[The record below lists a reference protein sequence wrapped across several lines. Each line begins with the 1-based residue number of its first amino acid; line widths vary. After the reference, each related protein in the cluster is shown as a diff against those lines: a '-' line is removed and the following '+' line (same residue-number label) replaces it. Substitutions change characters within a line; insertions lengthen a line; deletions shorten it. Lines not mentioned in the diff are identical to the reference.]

1 MNCLILVNGKKLH
14 NIEENEEKN
23 VINILVDMYIVNI
36 LNRKEHIYEKTDNID
51 YTCNNIGRM

>member
-1 MNCLILVNGKKLH
+1 VNGKKLH